1 MSKKWKPELR
11 NLSRVLR
18 FIGISLFF
26 LAIFILL
33 LSKALNAELNHD
45 EHQFVASG
53 KLLAD
58 QFSFPYIDYPFHH
71 MPNLVLIY
79 ALLFKLTNY
88 SLLGARFL
96 SVACATLSTGILFY
110 ITYQHFYYQDSLIRN
125 LLAVACVILLIS
137 NPLFESVSGKA
148 WNHDLP
154 TLLILL
160 SFAFLC
166 RYDNQDISTRKVFF
180 SGILLGLAIGSRLSY
195 ATVIIPYI
203 GAFLIFPSQQ
213 PRTSRYLHIIA
224 FSIGVSLGLLP
235 SIVLFIANPKFFI
248 FGNVIYPKLNPVYR
262 NLLLHRSGMT
272 ITGKIIYFLTNVISS
287 PLNMLL
293 YLGLFVIMVTA
304 TVKSMLTKTSTNLSL
319 VFAFG
324 LSLFLLIG
332 SFGPTPSWY
341 QYYYAPIP
349 FLILGIF
356 FGFSTLFGKRRQS
369 SRFLTI
375 VLLLSVIILG
385 SARMVSFDDIKMMNH
400 PNQLLTI
407 QVHNFGMD
415 IKSLLGE
422 GKILTLA
429 PIIPLEGGLE
439 IYEAFTTG
447 PFTWR
452 TAFLLAEEKRE
463 EYGVISHLDLEGYLE
478 NNPPDAILVGFES
491 KNDGFGFGDLGG
503 LEKPLTR
510 FAIQHGYEAVTIS
523 TEIITNEIILWVR

>member
-1 MSKKWKPELR
+1 MSKKWKPGLR
-11 NLSRVLR
+11 ISSRVLQ
-18 FIGISLFF
+18 FIGVSLFF
-26 LAIFILL
+26 LAISILL
-33 LSKALNAELNHD
+33 ISKALNAEINHD
-45 EHQFVASG
+45 EHQFVAGG

-79 ALLFKLTNY
+79 ALLFQLTNY
-88 SLLGARFL
+88 CLLGARVL
-96 SVACATLSTGILFY
+96 SVVCATISAGILFY
-110 ITYQHFYYQDSLIRN
+110 ITYQHFYSQGSLIRN
-125 LLAVACVILLIS
+125 LTAVTCVILLIT
-137 NPLFESVSGKA
+137 NPLFYSVSGRA

-160 SFAFLC
+160 TFALLY
-166 RYDNQDISTRKVFF
+166 RYDNQDISTRKVFL
-180 SGILLGLAIGSRLSY
+180 SGIFLGLAIGARLSY
-195 ATVIIPYI
+195 ATAIIPYL
-203 GAFLIFPSQQ
+203 GAFLIFPSQRS
-213 PRTSRYLHIIA
+213 RTSKHLHIIA

-262 NLLLHRSGMT
+262 QLLRHRTGMT
-272 ITGKIIYFLTNVISS
+272 IAGKIIYFLTNVISS

-293 YLGLFVIMVTA
+293 YLGLFVIMITA
-304 TVKSMLTKTSTNLSL
+304 TVKSMVTKTSTNMSL

-332 SFGPTPSWY
+332 SFGPTPSWH
-341 QYYYAPIP
+341 QYFYAPIP
-349 FLILGIF
+349 FLILGII
-356 FGFSTLFGKRRQS
+356 FGFNTLFGKRRRLS
-369 SRFLTI
+369 WFLII
-375 VLLLSVIILG
+375 VPLLLVIIFG
-385 SARMVSFDDIKMMNH
+385 SARIVSFDDIKLMNH

-429 PIIPLEGGLE
+429 PIVPLEGGLD
-439 IYEAFTTG
+439 IYEAFATG

-452 TAFLLAEEKRE
+452 TAFLLSEEKRE
-463 EYGVISHLDLEGYLE
+463 EYGVISYLDLDGYLE

-503 LEKPLTR
+503 LEKPLAR
-510 FAIQHGYEAVTIS
+510 FAIQHGYEAVALS
-523 TEIITNEIILWVR
+523 TEIVSDEIVLWVR